1 MLLEVAVAFL
11 DLELSWNTREETGG
25 GSTDDAGGHDKDADV
40 LLDGV
45 ATRYSG
51 GESQTPLPK
60 SVPATRTGI
69 ILHDLAR
76 TCVG

>member
-11 DLELSWNTREETGG
+11 DLELSWNTRGETGG
-25 GSTDDAGGHDKDADV
+25 GSTDDAGGHDEDADV

-51 GESQTPLPK
+51 GESQKPLPK
-60 SVPATRTGI
+60 RTGI

>member
-76 TCVG
+76 TGVG